1 MSDAR
6 QAWVQLQAQLQ
17 AQLQT
22 QLQAPRQAQLA
33 AEQPAGDVLLD
44 ASALRTLD
52 TASLAVLLQCQ
63 RSCAEAGGHLRITGA
78 PDKLVQ
84 LARLY
89 GVQALLGLE
98 PQPA

>member
-1 MSDAR
+1 MTALHLPAVLTMSDAR
-6 QAWVQLQAQLQ
+6 QVLSQLL
-17 AQLQT
+17 
-22 QLQAPRQAQLA
+22 AQLA
-33 AEQPAGDVLLD
+33 TEQPTSDVVLD
-44 ASALRTLD
+44 ACALRTLD

-63 RSCAEAGGHLRITGA
+63 RSCADAGGHLRITGA

>member
-17 AQLQT
+17 T
-22 QLQAPRQAQLA
+22 QMQAPRQAQLA

-63 RSCAEAGGHLRITGA
+63 RSCAEAGGHLRNTGA
-78 PDKLVQ
+78 PDTLVQ
-84 LARLY
+84 LARRY

>member
-1 MSDAR
+1 MTALHLPAVLTMSEAR
-6 QAWVQLQAQLQ
+6 QVLSNLQAQLR
-17 AQLQT
+17 AQ
-22 QLQAPRQAQLA
+22 PS
-33 AEQPAGDVLLD
+33 AGDTVLD

-63 RSCAEAGGHLRITGA
+63 RSCDEAGGPLRITGA

-98 PQPA
+98 SQPA